1 MNHFRNSYRS
11 ARIVMV
17 LTLVLAPSSLQAMK
31 VIKRGDSIGVFYVT
45 KITGAESDGVKPGQ
59 RLCYRCRF
67 GTRPMVMLFARQ
79 ADERLDVVVRHLDRL
94 VAENQESKL
103 KGLVTLIGE
112 SQETLEREALGLLNR
127 SGVKE
132 IPLAVA
138 TEQGV
143 RANQYQLPK
152 EADVTIVIARDSRVL
167 RTLVFD
173 LDKLDFSVLD
183 KELERLLK

>member
-1 MNHFRNSYRS
+1 M
-11 ARIVMV
+11 MM

-79 ADERLDVVVRHLDRL
+79 ADEQLDALVRHLDRL

-103 KGLVTLIGE
+103 KGLVTLIGDDP
-112 SQETLEREALGLLNR
+112 ETLKRDALGVLER
-127 SGVKE
+127 SGAKE

-143 RANQYQLPK
+143 RANQYQLP
-152 EADVTIVIARDSRVL
+152 EDADVTIVIARDSRVIQ
-167 RTLVFD
+167 TLEFD
-173 LDKLDFSVLD
+173 HEKIDYSLLDG
-183 KELERLLK
+183 ELERLLK